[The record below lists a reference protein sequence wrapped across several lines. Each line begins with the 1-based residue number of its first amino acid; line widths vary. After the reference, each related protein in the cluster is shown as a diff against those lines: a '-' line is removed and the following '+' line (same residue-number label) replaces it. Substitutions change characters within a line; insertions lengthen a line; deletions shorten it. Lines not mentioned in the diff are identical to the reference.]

1 MWQRTTH
8 AWESPHL
15 QGRSMDLVV
24 HGHAGARVLV
34 FPTSMGR
41 NHEWEDRGMCHALA
55 DQLTAGQLQLIC
67 VASVDQLSWYDD
79 AAHPRQRAEWHAR
92 YDAYLRDEVLPF
104 TLTTNPNPFLIT
116 AGASFGAYHAIAFGC
131 RYPHLVGR
139 VLAMSGLVDIKRFT
153 NGYSDDL
160 VYAYNPADFMR
171 HEHEP
176 ARLAAFRQMDII
188 LAVGRDDTLRPSNEA
203 FSRTLLDRG
212 IGNALRLW
220 DGWAHDWPWWQ
231 QIVQLYIGGHD

>member
-1 MWQRTTH
+1 MWQRTAH
-8 AWESPHL
+8 SWESSNLH
-15 QGRSMDLVV
+15 GRSMELVV

-41 NHEWEDRGMCHALA
+41 NHEWEDRGMCDALA
-55 DQLTAGQLQLIC
+55 DQLIHGQLQLIC
-67 VASVDQLSWYDD
+67 VPTVDQLSWYDD
-79 AAHPRQRAEWHAR
+79 AAHPRHRAEWHAR

-104 TLTTNPNPFLIT
+104 SLTTNPNPFLIT
-116 AGASFGAYHAIAFGC
+116 AGASFGAYHAVAFGC

-139 VLAMSGLVDIKRFT
+139 VLAMSGLVDIKRLT
-153 NGYSDDL
+153 NGYSDEL
-160 VYAYNPADFMR
+160 VYAYNPADFMQ
-171 HEHEP
+171 HEHAP
-176 ARLAAFRQMDII
+176 DRLAAFRQMDII

-220 DGWAHDWPWWQ
+220 DGWAHDWPWWKQ
-231 QIVQLYIGGHD
+231 MVQLYIGGHD